1 MLTAFRTTMRP
12 FMGRERAV
20 RGEPSIRPGAAEGE
34 VDAAERMELLSG

>member
-1 MLTAFRTTMRP
+1 MRP